1 MCQNL
6 LPRPWLQRGMM
17 VLTGEDWDGLRT
29 MNQNEGSCFLLQM
42 GLHDDDF
49 AVFCTKIIPIHKM
62 LLPNYEEDIS
72 NEFYQG

>member
-1 MCQNL
+1 MATKRDDG
-6 LPRPWLQRGMM
+6 P
-17 VLTGEDWDGLRT
+17 DWGRLGRVTNDEP
-29 MNQNEGSCFLLQM
+29 NEGSCFLLQM

-62 LLPNYEEDIS
+62 LLPKYEEDIS